1 MNKLKV
7 NRIEDIQGLI
17 KKAGGKFGKA
27 RGFAFAEWPD
37 GSLRLIVKRGNYEK
51 TQKGTGEKD

>member
-27 RGFAFAEWPD
+27 GGFAFAKWPD
-37 GSLRLIVKRGNYEK
+37 GSLRLIIKGGNYEK
-51 TQKGTGEKD
+51 TQKGTGEKN